1 MTNSPSPKATLDK
14 GTPRL
19 KYQLIE
25 GEIRRM
31 IETLSVGTKVPPERD
46 LAARFDCNFLTVRK
60 ALKNLVSDGTITR
73 RIGSGTFVARI
84 GENHTSQM
92 VRIGVLIHQS
102 GNYYAYRVLQSLTR
116 AGIDQ
121 NVELRSSWVGNY
133 SDDALFQANSF
144 RKEGCVAVIL
154 PWFPPEMVN
163 EVRTFVRNSVL
174 PVSLPTLIPG
184 LEANSF
190 ECESVFGSNTEIEDV
205 CLYYRTLGHSR
216 IALLGPDLLDE
227 PLLQKKVTA
236 FVRYTS
242 RENLPSP
249 CSLVPP
255 GTQAMDQVA
264 ERWKVYRGDLAV
276 ISYDDEHALR
286 FITAM
291 HKIGLKA
298 PDDYSILGFNDT
310 AGSRFSDP
318 PLTTIRQNFDYIAH
332 WLIKNAVALSQGSI
346 SQSNQIPRLKM
357 IVRSTCGGRHR
368 IDETFR
374 GKMRDLELVV
384 EDDSQPPNPNSPLE
398 ASLVG

>member
-1 MTNSPSPKATLDK
+1 MTNSVPEKLTIDK
-14 GTPRL
+14 EAPRL
-19 KYQLIE
+19 KYQIVE
-25 GEIRRM
+25 SEIRRM
-31 IETLSVGTKVPPERD
+31 ITTLPVGAKVPPERE
-46 LAARFDCNFLTVRK
+46 LATKFDCNFLTVRK
-60 ALKNLVSDGTITR
+60 ALKHLVSDGTITR
-73 RIGSGTFVARI
+73 RIGSGTFVARNGDDQSGPMI
-84 GENHTSQM
+84 
-92 VRIGVLIHQS
+92 RIGVLIHHS
-102 GNYYAYRVLQSLTR
+102 GNDYAYRVLQSLTR

-121 NVELRSSWVGNY
+121 NIELRSGWVDNY

-144 RKEGCVAVIL
+144 RKEGCAAIIL
-154 PWFPPEMVN
+154 PWFPPERVN
-163 EVRTFVRNSVL
+163 EVRTFVRNCAL

-216 IALLGPDLLDE
+216 IAFLGPDLLDE

-249 CSLVPP
+249 CSLVRP

-264 ERWKVYRGDLAV
+264 ERWKGYRGDLAV

-286 FITAM
+286 FVTAM

-298 PDDYSILGFNDT
+298 PEDYSVLGFNDT

-357 IVRSTCGGRHR
+357 IVRSTCGGRDR
-368 IDETFR
+368 IDESFR
-374 GKMRDLELVV
+374 QQMQDLELVV
-384 EDDSQPPNPNSPLE
+384 EDDSPLE
-398 ASLVG
+398 AALAG